1 MMQKVVGLSNASI
14 NAIDK
19 QDLYKIF
26 IEGNNVED
34 ATKKFHL
41 LISRMEY
48 INATFDLVKTHDKN
62 FQEVVSKMILD
73 WGNYDETTNKNL
85 KHIIGTSDLAIAI
98 KDTDPYTNGLAKI
111 IDPYMNIPENE
122 ITFTYTYKN
131 LIRKLIDFFQDPILR
146 DDPRTENLLTSLV
159 YWDNS
164 YTNIK
169 AQYSARI
176 VSCENTA
183 KDLKESAMAIQ
194 NLLKEF

>member
-1 MMQKVVGLSNASI
+1 MGEPFLTFAFRLTTRPAGIHKALSSLKKQTDQDFQTLCL
-14 NAIDK
+14 ID
-19 QDLYKIF
+19 
-26 IEGNNVED
+26 
-34 ATKKFHL
+34 
-41 LISRMEY
+41 
-48 INATFDLVKTHDKN
+48 DKGRG
-62 FQEVVSKMILD
+62 IG
-73 WGNYDETTNKNL
+73 WANKNL

-176 VSCENTA
+176 VSCENIA

>member
-1 MMQKVVGLSNASI
+1 MIGNFKNKIEANDTSIKSLLKEQKFY
-14 NAIDK
+14 ID
-19 QDLYKIF
+19 Y
-26 IEGNNVED
+26 
-34 ATKKFHL
+34 
-41 LISRMEY
+41 
-48 INATFDLVKTHDKN
+48 
-62 FQEVVSKMILD
+62 
-73 WGNYDETTNKNL
+73 
-85 KHIIGTSDLAIAI
+85 
-98 KDTDPYTNGLAKI
+98 
-111 IDPYMNIPENE
+111 
-122 ITFTYTYKN
+122 
-131 LIRKLIDFFQDPILR
+131 FQDPILR